1 MQKVFLKGNIT
12 RVPEVKVSEDK
23 STLIAKTSIA
33 CNKLHGKE
41 NKVTFF
47 NLVAFNK
54 KAEFFEKYVRQGTP
68 LVIVGDIENDKYKDK
83 EGVAKDYWQVT
94 VDSVEFAGTKKSDE
108 KDKDEKDSSGGRY
121 SDR

>member
-23 STLIAKTSIA
+23 STLIAKTAIA

-68 LVIVGDIENDKYKDK
+68 LVVVGDIENSKYKD
-83 EGVAKDYWQVT
+83 KDYWQVT
-94 VDSVEFAGTKKSDE
+94 VDSVEFAGAKKSDE
-108 KDKDEKDSSGGRY
+108 NDKEEKDSSGGRY